1 MKRTT
6 TLLAALVTGL
16 LASSSVQAGPFLL
29 FDQLLGSAD
38 ALSGDQGQLGP
49 RRTKFRRAM
58 RRHVQ
63 QQDGSGGNPSVTTL
77 ETGSGDGS
85 GPPHPGPRP

>member
-6 TLLAALVTGL
+6 TLLAALMTGL
-16 LASSSVQAGPFLL
+16 FAASAVQASPFLL

-38 ALSGDQGQLGP
+38 ALSGDQDHHWTKWKILSETRP
-49 RRTKFRRAM
+49 RL
-58 RRHVQ
+58 Q